1 LAPVA
6 PDGSLLQG
14 PPPPSCEAGCDE
26 AGIAQASLP
35 PLPAQAFSNTLFAAA
50 LEAAQGVAWKHVE
63 QLAVSSPDGCD
74 RWWSTQQR
82 HLAWAL
88 RLVGVDPAL
97 PKEVRLQVAEV
108 LSVPELVLVEAASE
122 LTRSAGYVACGNAVV
137 KVLDVL
143 PRGAYLA
150 ERIAES
156 GSLVSLWPKPRCWDP
171 QRRLLLRKPFL
182 PLRTRGP
189 PPLG

>member
-1 LAPVA
+1 M
-6 PDGSLLQG
+6 
-14 PPPPSCEAGCDE
+14 
-26 AGIAQASLP
+26 
-35 PLPAQAFSNTLFAAA
+35 
-50 LEAAQGVAWKHVE
+50 AWKHVE
-63 QLAVSSPDGCD
+63 QLTVSSSDGCD

-97 PKEVRLQVAEV
+97 PKDLRLQVAEV

-122 LTRSAGYVACGNAVV
+122 LTRSAGYVACGKAVV

-156 GSLVSLWPKPRCWDP
+156 GFLVSLWAEPLRWCP
-171 QRRLLLRKPFL
+171 QRRLLLRKPFH
-182 PLRTRGP
+182 PLRTRAP
-189 PPLG
+189 PATA